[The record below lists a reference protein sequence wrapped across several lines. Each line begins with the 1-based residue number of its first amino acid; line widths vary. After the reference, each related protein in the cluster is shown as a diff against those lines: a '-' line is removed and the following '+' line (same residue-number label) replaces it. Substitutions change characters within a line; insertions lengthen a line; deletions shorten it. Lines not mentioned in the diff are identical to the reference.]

1 MAGVK
6 LVSDIFANASYLT
19 LPDHP
24 GRGTWGCVA
33 NSIPLDQVIE
43 GYEGPDVVLDFDA
56 NGRLI
61 GIEILAA

>member
-1 MAGVK
+1 MAGVE
-6 LVSDIFANASYLT
+6 LVRDIFANASYVT

-24 GRGTWGCVA
+24 GRGSRGCVA
-33 NSIPLDQVIE
+33 NSIPLDQIIE
-43 GYEGPDVVLDFDA
+43 SYEGPDVVLDFDA

>member
-24 GRGTWGCVA
+24 GRGAKGCVA